1 MSAATPQGKRVNRSP
16 EIDVSR
22 YSGTSLGQRGRL
34 FMPFKREL
42 RPSLYSVE
50 LRTTRWPQMVE
61 WYRSVLGLRVLVRVV
76 DDGYALIEAGETRL
90 ALISRDSN
98 GEPSG
103 RWSLGF
109 EVYDLDQA
117 AARLEASG
125 SPFSHPRR
133 HAEGFQEVVT
143 NDPDGNSIRLFA
155 WPQQE

>member
-1 MSAATPQGKRVNRSP
+1 MSAARPDSHRMNRTTAVAVN
-16 EIDVSR
+16 R
-22 YSGTSLGQRGRL
+22 YSGTPLGQRGSF

-50 LRTTRWPQMVE
+50 LRTNRWAAMVE

-90 ALISRDSN
+90 ALIQRDSV

-109 EVYDLDQA
+109 EVFDLEQA
-117 AARLEASG
+117 AGRLG
-125 SPFSHPRR
+125 SAGSSYTHPRR
-133 HAEGFQEVVT
+133 HDEGFQEIVT
-143 NDPDGNSIRLFA
+143 SDPDGNSIRLFA
-155 WPQQE
+155 WPDVG